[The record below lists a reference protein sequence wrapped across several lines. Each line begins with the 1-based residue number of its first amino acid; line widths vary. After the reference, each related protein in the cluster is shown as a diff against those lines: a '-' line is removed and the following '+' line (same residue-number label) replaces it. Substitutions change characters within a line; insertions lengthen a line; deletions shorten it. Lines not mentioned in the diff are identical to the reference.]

1 MERLEIKFDI
11 SEKGFLDIYKNL
23 SLKKSYP
30 ERTITSIYYDTIDLR
45 YFYDSEEGICPRI
58 KVRKRFYNKSK
69 DYIFELKKND
79 FFNRSKISDNS
90 IQDINSF
97 RKKYAIKNF
106 LYPKVKIIY
115 KRKYYDSLFG
125 RVTIDSNIF
134 FYRLDMNE
142 NCIQQSN
149 LKKTILEV
157 KNLNVKNK
165 IFILNKVNLN
175 DERISKYCEAIL
187 KFYV

>member
-11 SEKGFLDIYKNL
+11 SEKNFLDIYKNL
-23 SLKKSYP
+23 SLKKLYP
-30 ERTITSIYYDTIDLR
+30 ERTIASIYYDTSDLR

-69 DYIFELKKND
+69 DYIFELKKST
-79 FFNRSKISDNS
+79 FFNKLKISDNS
-90 IQDINSF
+90 IKDINSF

-115 KRKYYDSLFG
+115 NRKYYNSLFG
-125 RVTIDSNIF
+125 RITIDNDIS
-134 FYRLDMNE
+134 FYRLDMDE

-149 LKKTILEV
+149 IKKIILEI
-157 KNLNVKNK
+157 KNLNIKNK

-175 DERISKYCEAIL
+175 DERISKYCEAIT